1 MTICGKVCELLHK
14 LALLAATPV
23 IFYSLSRICLGRA
36 GKSYGLLVN
45 FRACPSG
52 FLASLEQGMDSDFMN
67 VGVTV
72 TGGTLKNIEWT
83 LIYFLYV
90 AIV

>member
-23 IFYSLSRICLGRA
+23 IFYSLARICLGCV

-45 FRACPSG
+45 FRARFQTCYS
-52 FLASLEQGMDSDFMN
+52 LA
-67 VGVTV
+67 
-72 TGGTLKNIEWT
+72 K
-83 LIYFLYV
+83 V
-90 AIV
+90 AILVDFL